1 MEGGLDFIR
10 LAPREQVYVYFS
22 FSKGATRWRIRPG
35 YFDPNRMIREGG
47 GRGGG
52 GGAKDDSARNE
63 RSGRIE
69 RDVPA
74 RSPVQ
79 FLASIKK

>member
-1 MEGGLDFIR
+1 
-10 LAPREQVYVYFS
+10 
-22 FSKGATRWRIRPG
+22 
-35 YFDPNRMIREGG
+35 MIRGEEKGG
-47 GRGGG
+47 GGGGG

-63 RSGRIE
+63 RSGRVE